1 MGISGGLQEIKSM
14 AGKADSEWD
23 LWLNKITGDVP
34 RFLINVAQDIY
45 DACDGFSRSWA
56 MINDRLH
63 VDEKKLLMEW
73 LNKWGLQLAGKLAV
87 EPE

>member
-1 MGISGGLQEIKSM
+1 
-14 AGKADSEWD
+14 
-23 LWLNKITGDVP
+23 
-34 RFLINVAQDIY
+34 
-45 DACDGFSRSWA
+45 